1 VARKSEP
8 APEVEEPVVD
18 EGEQVDFTDWPRNE
32 FGTLLNPDDGQPVF
46 NTVTGE
52 SRQQYLDRTWVE
64 NKEEILSQLEASIA
78 ADQAAAEPTPTE
90 TEE

>member
-8 APEVEEPVVD
+8 APEVDEEVTEVEVEVD
-18 EGEQVDFTDWPRNE
+18 TSEWPRNE

-64 NKEEILSQLEASIA
+64 NKDEILTQLEASIA
-78 ADQAAAEPTPTE
+78 DDLAAEPTPPE